1 MTTASSFVING
12 SARTQEDFVRSACD
26 PTCSV
31 VVEACA
37 GSGKTFLLVARML
50 RLLLE
55 GCEPSEL
62 LAITFTRKAAA
73 EMRERLLSLLK
84 ELALAEISVAMKL
97 LQERG
102 LSYEEAEIKMPQARN
117 LYQRVLSSPFGLSID
132 TFHSWFARL
141 LQIAPL
147 SSGVPHA
154 YALEDN
160 SAELLND
167 AWVRF
172 MHSLNQPQQ
181 SDLRAALMAIYEIAG
196 DTTGKKLIDAFVARR
211 AEWWVATENHDPLEQ
226 LRQLCGDDAVVDAR
240 LRLWEDESLCQ
251 RFLRLSSLL
260 GKGTPAQKRNAT
272 AIESCITAGASG
284 EQFET
289 LYNLLLTKAD
299 TPRALPTAQAL
310 QNALS
315 SDEWDWYAES
325 WLALANEL
333 IALRQRSFEPQ
344 VIQLNEAVFA
354 IGTACLEHYQEI
366 KADRRVLD
374 FSDLEWFTWKLLTD
388 PAHAAYMQ
396 ARLDAR
402 YRHIL
407 IDEFQDTNPLQ
418 WQIVRAWLDAYGEEI
433 DHPTVFIVGD
443 PKQSIYR
450 FRRAEPR
457 VFQSAREKLVAM
469 GAADLATRQT
479 HRNAKTIVDFLNQS
493 MRGNPLYEIQTTASN
508 FIGQVWRLPLA
519 TTEVNEEATEQ
530 ITAQATEQAES
541 QAESQAEEKNTDFVL
556 RDPLHVLPTAQED
569 SRRIVEART
578 VGLALHQARA
588 QWEDKTNPL
597 KWSQILILVR
607 SRTHLLDYERGLREA
622 GIPFVSSRRGGLLN
636 ALEVADLIALLRWLT
651 VSADNHAL
659 AHVLKSP
666 IIGASDDDLIALA
679 STGEGSWWER
689 LLAAQ
694 TQLPPQPPLNAT
706 LARAVKLLEGWQQ
719 AAIHLPVHDLLDQ
732 ILHEGELPARYAST
746 TSASVRAQVMGNL
759 YEFLALALDL
769 DAGRYP
775 SIARFLDRLH
785 KLQRSSDQDAPDEAA
800 IDAALDAVR
809 IMTIHGAKGLEAE
822 VVVMLDANN
831 SDSQRDDLGV
841 LCEWPQ
847 DSEAPTHLSVFG
859 KTKERGYARHDLFAI
874 EENFRLQENWNLLY
888 VAITRAKKILIV
900 SGIHN
905 DKDVEGITADSWYQK
920 FSFVEAVAPNLAE
933 SKASSDEKEFTLPLF
948 TPPLLPSARLP
959 QAGDDDTEATLE
971 GSLLHALMER
981 LTNQA
986 IWPVVV
992 PEPGAVANWL
1002 RCTSAQAKIICVQ
1015 AENILSEPSLKQFY
1029 DPAHFDFARNEMALV
1044 HQGQLLLIDRLVTIG
1059 EIVWVLDY
1067 KRNFLESQREDY
1079 ALQLSRYREACV
1091 HLFPGKQICTALI
1104 TVDGRLWTIEP
1115 GAGDSA

>member
-1 MTTASSFVING
+1 MTTAGSFVING
-12 SARTQEDFVRSACD
+12 SARTQEDFVRGACD
-26 PTCSV
+26 PTRSV

-84 ELALAEISVAMKL
+84 ELALAETSVAMQL
-97 LQERG
+97 LQQRG
-102 LSYEEAEIKMPQARN
+102 LSYEEAEKKMPQART
-117 LYQRVLSSPFGLSID
+117 LYQRVLSSPFSLSID

-172 MHSLNQPQQ
+172 MHSLNQPKQ
-181 SDLRAALMAIYEIAG
+181 SDLRNALMTIYEIAG

-211 AEWWVATENHDPLEQ
+211 AEWWVATENHDPLDQ

-272 AIESCITAGASG
+272 AIESCITASANS

-289 LYNLLLTKAD
+289 LYSLLLTKAD

-315 SDEWDWYAES
+315 DEEWDWYAES

-333 IALRQRSFEPQ
+333 IALRQRSFEPK

-354 IGTACLEHYQEI
+354 IGSACLEHYQEI
-366 KADRRVLD
+366 KTDRRVLD
-374 FSDLEWFTWKLLTD
+374 FSDLEWLTWKLLTD

-418 WQIVRAWLDAYGEEI
+418 WQIVRAWLEAYGDESA
-433 DHPTVFIVGD
+433 HPTVFIVGD

-457 VFQSAREKLVAM
+457 VFESAREKLVAM

-479 HRNAKTIVDFLNQS
+479 HRNATSIVDFLNQS
-493 MRGNPLYEIQTTASN
+493 MQGNPLYETQTTASN

-519 TTEVNEEATEQ
+519 TTEVNEE
-530 ITAQATEQAES
+530 ITEQAAE
-541 QAESQAEEKNTDFVL
+541 QASEQTESQAEEENADFAL
-556 RDPLHVLPTAQED
+556 RDPLHILPSVQED
-569 SRRIVEART
+569 SPRVDEARA
-578 VGLALHQARA
+578 VGWALHQARA

-607 SRTHLLDYERGLREA
+607 SRTHLMEYERGLREA
-622 GIPFVSSRRGGLLN
+622 GVPFVSSRRGGLLD
-636 ALEVADLIALLRWLT
+636 ALEVADLMALLRWLT

-666 IIGASDDDLIALA
+666 IMGASDDDLISLA
-679 STGEGSWWER
+679 SAGEGSWWQR
-689 LLAAQ
+689 LSLAQ
-694 TQLPPQPPLNAT
+694 THTPLNAT
-706 LARAVKLLEGWQQ
+706 LVRAVKLLSGWQQ
-719 AAIHLPVHDLLDQ
+719 AATHLPVHDLIDQ
-732 ILHEGELPARYAST
+732 IMHEGELPARYAST
-746 TSASVRAQVMGNL
+746 TSASARAQVMGNL

-775 SIARFLDRLH
+775 SIARFLDRLNRL
-785 KLQRSSDQDAPDEAA
+785 KRSSDQDSPDEAA

-822 VVVMLDANN
+822 VVVMMDANN

-859 KTKERGYARHDLFAI
+859 KTKERGFARRDLFAI

-888 VAITRAKKILIV
+888 VAITRAKKMLIV
-900 SGIHN
+900 SGIYN
-905 DKDVEGITADSWYQK
+905 DKADEGITADSWYQK
-920 FSFVEAVAPNLAE
+920 FAFVQAVTPNLSE
-933 SKASSDEKEFTLPLF
+933 SKANSDEKEFTLSLF
-948 TPPLLPSARLP
+948 APPQLPTARLA
-959 QAGDDDTEATLE
+959 QTTDEDTAATLE
-971 GSLLHALMER
+971 GTLLHALMER
-981 LTNQA
+981 LTNQGV
-986 IWPVVV
+986 WPLPI
-992 PEPGAVANWL
+992 PEPSYVANWL
-1002 RCTSAQAKIICVQ
+1002 RCTSAQAKAICVQ
-1015 AENILSEPSLKQFY
+1015 AENILSAPSLEHFY
-1029 DPAHFDFARNEMALV
+1029 NPAQHDFARNEMALV
-1044 HQGQLLLIDRLVTIG
+1044 HQGQLSLIDRLVTIG
-1059 EIVWVLDY
+1059 DVVWVLDY

-1079 ALQLSRYREACV
+1079 ALQLGRYRHACA
-1091 HLFPGKQICTALI
+1091 HLFPDKRICTALI
-1104 TVDGRLWTIEP
+1104 TVDGRLWPIE
-1115 GAGDSA
+1115 AAMDQSA

>member
-1 MTTASSFVING
+1 MTTVSSFVING
-12 SARTQEDFVRSACD
+12 NAGTQEDFVRSACD
-26 PTCSV
+26 PAHSV

-73 EMRERLLSLLK
+73 EMRERLLSLLQ
-84 ELALAEISVAMKL
+84 ELALAETSAAMVL
-97 LQERG
+97 LQQRG
-102 LSYEEAEIKMPQARN
+102 LSYEEAEKKMPQARS

-172 MHSLNQPQQ
+172 MHSLNQPQR
-181 SDLRAALMAIYEIAG
+181 SDLRAALMMIYEIAG

-211 AEWWVATENHDPLEQ
+211 AEWWVATENDDPLQQ
-226 LRQLCGDDAVVDAR
+226 LRQLCGDDALLDAR
-240 LRLWEDESLCQ
+240 LRLWDDESLCQ
-251 RFLRLSSLL
+251 RFLRLSSML
-260 GKGTPAQKRNAT
+260 GRGTPAQKKNAT
-272 AIESCITAGASG
+272 AIESCITAGADSA
-284 EQFET
+284 QFET
-289 LYNLLLTKAD
+289 LYSLLLTKAD
-299 TPRALPTAQAL
+299 EPRALPKAQAL
-310 QNALS
+310 QNALT
-315 SDEWDWYAES
+315 DEEWDWYAES
-325 WLALANEL
+325 WFALANEL
-333 IALRQRSFEPQ
+333 IAFRQRSFEPQ

-354 IGTACLEHYQEI
+354 IGSACLEHYQEI

-374 FSDLEWFTWKLLTD
+374 FSDLEWLTWKLLTD

-396 ARLDAR
+396 VRLDAR

-418 WQIVRAWLDAYGEEI
+418 WQIVRAWLEAYGDEI

-457 VFQSAREKLVAM
+457 VFESAREKLVAI

-479 HRNAKTIVDFLNQS
+479 HRNAKTIIDFLNQS
-493 MRGNPLYEIQTTASN
+493 MQGNPLYETQTTASS
-508 FIGQVWRLPLA
+508 FVGQVWRLPIA
-519 TTEVNEEATEQ
+519 TTEKNEQTTEHV
-530 ITAQATEQAES
+530 EPD
-541 QAESQAEEKNTDFVL
+541 AEEENTGFTL
-556 RDPLHVLPTAQED
+556 RDPLHVVPSAQED
-569 SRRIVEART
+569 GRRVDEART
-578 VGLALHQARA
+578 VGRALHQARA
-588 QWEDKTNPL
+588 QWEDKKNPL
-597 KWSQILILVR
+597 KWSQILILVH
-607 SRTHLLDYERGLREA
+607 SRTHLLDYEYGLREA
-622 GIPFVSSRRGGLLN
+622 GIPFVSSRRGGLLDS
-636 ALEVADLIALLRWLT
+636 LEVADVMALLRWLT

-666 IIGASDDDLIALA
+666 IMGASDDDLIELA
-679 STGEGSWWER
+679 SSSEGSWWQR
-689 LLAAQ
+689 LVAAH
-694 TQLPPQPPLNAT
+694 TEITLNST
-706 LARAVKLLEGWQQ
+706 LARAVKLLASWQQ
-719 AAIHLPVHDLLDQ
+719 AAAHLPVHDLLDQ
-732 ILHEGELPARYAST
+732 IMNEGELPARYACN
-746 TSASVRAQVMGNL
+746 TSVTVRAQVIGNL

-775 SIARFLDRLH
+775 SIARFLDRLN
-785 KLQRSSDQDAPDEAA
+785 KLKRSSDQDAPDEAA

-822 VVVMLDANN
+822 VVVMMDANN

-859 KTKERGYARHDLFAI
+859 KTKERGFARRDLFAI

-888 VAITRAKKILIV
+888 VAITRAKKMLIV

-905 DKDVEGITADSWYQK
+905 DKDEEGITADSWYQK
-920 FSFVEAVAPNLAE
+920 FTFVEAVAPNVAE
-933 SKASSDEKEFTLPLF
+933 NTASSDEKEFTLPLF

-959 QAGDDDTEATLE
+959 QAGDDDTAATLE

-981 LTNQA
+981 LTNQGM
-986 IWPVVV
+986 WPVEV
-992 PEPGAVANWL
+992 PEPSLVANWL
-1002 RCTSAQAKIICVQ
+1002 RCTSAQAKVICVQ
-1015 AENILSEPSLKQFY
+1015 AENILSASSLEHFY
-1029 DPAHFDFARNEMALV
+1029 NPTQHEFARNEMALI
-1044 HQGQLLLIDRLVTIG
+1044 HQGQLSLIDRLVMIG
-1059 EIVWVLDY
+1059 DIVWVLDY
-1067 KRNFLESQREDY
+1067 KRNFLESQRQEY
-1079 ALQLSRYREACV
+1079 ALQLGRYRDACA
-1091 HLFPGKQICTALI
+1091 HLFPDKRICTALI
-1104 TVDGRLWTIEP
+1104 TVDGRLWTIE
-1115 GAGDSA
+1115 AGMDESA

>member
-1 MTTASSFVING
+1 MTTAGSFVING
-12 SARTQEDFVRSACD
+12 SAGTQEDFVHSACD
-26 PTCSV
+26 PTRSV

-84 ELALAEISVAMKL
+84 ELALAENSVAMKL
-97 LQERG
+97 LQQRG
-102 LSYEEAEIKMPQARN
+102 LSFEDAEKKMPQARR
-117 LYQRVLSSPFGLSID
+117 LYQRVLSSPFSLSID

-147 SSGVPHA
+147 NSGVPHA

-167 AWVRF
+167 AWVRL
-172 MHSLNQPQQ
+172 MHSLNQPKQ
-181 SDLRAALMAIYEIAG
+181 SDLRAALMTIYEIAG

-260 GKGTPAQKRNAT
+260 GRGTPAQKKNAT
-272 AIESCITAGASG
+272 AIESCITAGAGS

-289 LYNLLLTKAD
+289 LYSLLLTKAD
-299 TPRALPTAQAL
+299 EPRALPKAQDL
-310 QNALS
+310 QSALS
-315 SDEWDWYAES
+315 DDEWHWYAES

-333 IALRQRSFEPQ
+333 IVLRQRSFEPQ
-344 VIQLNEAVFA
+344 VIELNEAVFA

-374 FSDLEWFTWKLLTD
+374 FSDLEWLTWKLLTD

-418 WQIVRAWLDAYGEEI
+418 WQIVRAWLEAYGEESA
-433 DHPTVFIVGD
+433 HPTVFIVGD

-457 VFQSAREKLVAM
+457 VFESAREKLVAM
-469 GAADLATRQT
+469 GAADLATWQT
-479 HRNAKTIVDFLNQS
+479 HRNATSIVDFLNQS
-493 MRGNPLYEIQTTASN
+493 MQGNPLYETQTTASN

-519 TTEVNEEATEQ
+519 TAEVYKEATEQ
-530 ITAQATEQAES
+530 ITQQATEQA
-541 QAESQAEEKNTDFVL
+541 QSQAEEKSTDFAL
-556 RDPLHVLPTAQED
+556 RDPLHVLPSAQED
-569 SRRIVEART
+569 SRRVDEARA
-578 VGLALHQARA
+578 VGWALHQARA

-607 SRTHLLDYERGLREA
+607 SRTHLMEYERGLREA
-622 GIPFVSSRRGGLLN
+622 GVPFVSSRRGGLLD
-636 ALEVADLIALLRWLT
+636 ALEVADLMALLRWLT

-666 IIGASDDDLIALA
+666 IMGASDDDLISLA
-679 STGEGSWWER
+679 SAGEGSWWER
-689 LLAAQ
+689 LVAAQ
-694 TQLPPQPPLNAT
+694 TQTPLDAT
-706 LARAVKLLEGWQQ
+706 LARAVKLLAGWQQ
-719 AAIHLPVHDLLDQ
+719 AATHLPVHDLLDQ
-732 ILHEGELPARYAST
+732 IIHEGELQARYAKT
-746 TSASVRAQVMGNL
+746 TSISARAQVLGNL
-759 YEFLALALDL
+759 NEFLTLALDM

-775 SIARFLDRLH
+775 SIARFLERLN
-785 KLQRSSDQDAPDEAA
+785 KLKRSSEQDAPDEAA

-822 VVVMLDANN
+822 VVVMMDANN
-831 SDSQRDDLGV
+831 SDSQRDDLGM
-841 LCEWPQ
+841 LCDWPQ
-847 DSEAPTHLSVFG
+847 DSEAPTHLSIFG
-859 KTKERGYARHDLFAI
+859 KTKERGFARRDLFAI

-888 VAITRAKKILIV
+888 VAITRAKKVLIV

-905 DKDVEGITADSWYQK
+905 EKDDEGITADSWYQK
-920 FSFVEAVAPNLAE
+920 FTFAEAVAPNLAE
-933 SKASSDEKEFTLPLF
+933 SMASRDEKEFTLPLF
-948 TPPLLPSARLP
+948 VPPQLPPARL
-959 QAGDDDTEATLE
+959 AKTEDDDTAATLE
-971 GSLLHALMER
+971 GTLLHALMER
-981 LTNQA
+981 LTNQGV
-986 IWPVVV
+986 WPVHV
-992 PEPGAVANWL
+992 PEPNYVANWL
-1002 RCTSAQAKIICVQ
+1002 RCTSAQAKAICVQ
-1015 AENILSEPSLKQFY
+1015 AENILSAPSLEHFY
-1029 DPAHFDFARNEMALV
+1029 NPTQHDFARNEMALV
-1044 HQGQLLLIDRLVTIG
+1044 HQGQLSLIDRLVTIG
-1059 EIVWVLDY
+1059 DVVWVLDY
-1067 KRNFLESQREDY
+1067 KRNFLESQRDDY
-1079 ALQLSRYREACV
+1079 ALQLGRYRDACA
-1091 HLFPGKQICTALI
+1091 HLFPGKRICTALI
-1104 TVDGRLWTIEP
+1104 TVDGRLWPIE
-1115 GAGDSA
+1115 AAMDQSA